1 MERIISIIM
10 RVNPQLE
17 EGVISAETDISAD
30 LGLSS
35 LHILVTIAEIED
47 EYGTRIDPEN
57 LKGNLTP
64 SGILSALK
72 AKQ

>member
-1 MERIISIIM
+1 MERIISIIR

-17 EGVISAETDISAD
+17 GCVISADTDISAD

-35 LHILVTIAEIED
+35 LHILATIAEIED
-47 EYGTRIDPEN
+47 EYGTVINPEN

-64 SGILSALK
+64 SVILSALQ
-72 AKQ
+72 AK

>member
-1 MERIISIIM
+1 MERVISIIM
-10 RVNPQLE
+10 RANPQLE
-17 EGVISAETDISAD
+17 GCIIGVDTDISAD

-64 SGILSALK
+64 SGILSALQ